1 MGLMEFIVGILAGV
15 LISFIVIV
23 LIAQA
28 LARARIRYI
37 EHKIDEGIK
46 AFREHV
52 IDSRIELV
60 SNQLFLYNKKTD
72 EFLAQGKDLQEL
84 NDNAS
89 KRFPDKLFNVPNS
102 ELIKYEQVNK

>member
-1 MGLMEFIVGILAGV
+1 MEFILGLLCGV
-15 LISFIVIV
+15 LAIALF
-23 LIAQA
+23 LIILINA

-37 EHKIDEGIK
+37 ERKVNEGIK
-46 AFREHV
+46 AFKERL
-52 IDSRIELV
+52 IDSRIEAV
-60 SNQLFLYNKKTD
+60 ADQLHLYNKNTE

-102 ELIKYEQVNK
+102 ELIKFK

>member
-1 MGLMEFIVGILAGV
+1 MEFIIGILAGV
-15 LISFIVIV
+15 LICFIVLI

-28 LARARIRYI
+28 LARARIKYI
-37 EHKIDEGIK
+37 EHNVNEGIK
-46 AFREHV
+46 AFKEHV
-52 IDSRIELV
+52 IDSRIEAV
-60 SNQLFLYNKKTD
+60 ADQLHLYNKKTE

-102 ELIKYEQVNK
+102 ELNKFNIGKENDR

>member
-1 MGLMEFIVGILAGV
+1 MGLMEFIIGILAGV

-60 SNQLFLYNKKTD
+60 ADQLFLYNTKTE

-102 ELIKYEQVNK
+102 ELNKFK

>member
-1 MGLMEFIVGILAGV
+1 MEFTVGILAGI

-46 AFREHV
+46 AFRERV

-60 SNQLFLYNKKTD
+60 NEQLFLYNNKTE
-72 EFLAQGKDLQEL
+72 EFLAQGKNLQEL
-84 NDNAS
+84 NDNAM
-89 KRFPDKLFNVPNS
+89 KRYPDKLFNVPNS